1 MQRRRNILFFC
12 ALFLFV
18 LCVQAQELKVTY
30 YKPKSF
36 KEERI
41 EYKQERAEERIQR
54 QYSREERNAVKA
66 YHKKLQ
72 TKKVRKRMK
81 QNRKKAV
88 RNTYNQPVPF
98 YEKWFTK

>member
-1 MQRRRNILFFC
+1 MKTWRNILFFYAIFSC
-12 ALFLFV
+12 IV
-18 LCVQAQELKVTY
+18 SVNAQELKVTY

-41 EYKQERAEERIQR
+41 EYKQERIEQRTQR
-54 QYSREERNAVKA
+54 QYSREERKAVKA

-81 QNRKKAV
+81 QSRKKAV
-88 RNTYNQPVPF
+88 YNRFNTRPPF
-98 YEKWFTK
+98 YEKWFG